1 MYNVVGADFQ
11 NESYF
16 HSFTYARAELP
27 FNHLVIQLRGNYRVF
42 QLILTDFEDLGG
54 QLKTTFRYLY
64 IPEVWAFEFHQKV
77 FKKIT

>member
-1 MYNVVGADFQ
+1 MTFETQQLFHTLNLELLYMYNVVGADFQ

-54 QLKTTFRYLY
+54 QLKTTFRL
-64 IPEVWAFEFHQKV
+64 
-77 FKKIT
+77 